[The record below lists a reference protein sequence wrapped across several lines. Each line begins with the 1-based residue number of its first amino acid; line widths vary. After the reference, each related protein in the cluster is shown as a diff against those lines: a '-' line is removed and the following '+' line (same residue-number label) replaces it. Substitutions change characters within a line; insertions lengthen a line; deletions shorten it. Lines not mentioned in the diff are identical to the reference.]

1 MKLRE
6 YVDEGK
12 RLYMKMKADEEEREN
27 KLKQA
32 RRKAREKTISFVPS
46 VLYPYID
53 WDGNWD
59 INILVKIPGMDP
71 IFVYVDMETQQVI
84 KYRTKGNSYGP
95 GQLSLVLYLAQDEDD
110 INWPFDWRIE

>member
-27 KLKQA
+27 KLKHA
-32 RRKAREKTISFVPS
+32 RRVAREKTISFVPS
-46 VLYPYID
+46 VLYSYID

-59 INILVKIPGMDP
+59 TNIKVKIPGMSP

-84 KYRTKGNSYGP
+84 GYKVNGKAYMPY
-95 GQLSLVLYLAQDEDD
+95 QL
-110 INWPFDWRIE
+110 